1 MENSVMLLY
10 WVGSAVMLLAVVS
23 ILLLVVLYHS
33 KVRKM
38 QQQET
43 EWILANTIDTE
54 KKERKRIA
62 ADLHDSVGG
71 DLLALNNYLV
81 VLDNYIADKEGKVLR
96 REVSGIVSKA
106 LSNIQQVCYHLM
118 PPDIEEG
125 GLVDAFREYFSR
137 LSKTGKLTITETYDG
152 ELLPVPAAHQY
163 ELFRI
168 VQEAT
173 GNLLR
178 HGEASHLKFSL
189 SRHSGMLQLALED
202 DGKPFDFYAA
212 LKENRGLGLR
222 NIDARCRRIGARLKQ
237 ESFAGGNRMVLWYDE
252 NPKIK

>member
-1 MENSVMLLY
+1 MDNPVMLLF
-10 WVGSAVMLLAVVS
+10 WIGSTVMLLAVVS
-23 ILLLVVLYHS
+23 IILLVVLYHS

-43 EWILANTIDTE
+43 EWILANTIATE

-62 ADLHDSVGG
+62 ADLHDSVGS
-71 DLLALNNYLV
+71 DLLAVNYFLS
-81 VLDNYIADKEGKVLR
+81 VLDSYIPDEKGKAIR
-96 REVSGIVSKA
+96 REGSGVILKT
-106 LSNIQQVCYHLM
+106 LSSLQQISYHLM

-125 GLVDAFREYFSR
+125 GLADAFREYFSR
-137 LSKTGKLTITETYDG
+137 LRKTGGAAITEVYEGTQP
-152 ELLPVPAAHQY
+152 LAQTAHQY

-173 GNLLR
+173 ANLLR
-178 HGEASHLKFSL
+178 HGAVSQIKFSL
-189 SRHSGMLQLALED
+189 SQDSAYVQIVLED

-212 LKENRGLGLR
+212 LKENQGLGLR
-222 NIDARCRRIGARLKQ
+222 NMDARCRRIGARLKQ
-237 ESFAGGNRMVLWYDE
+237 ESFAGGNRMVLLYQQ